1 MTHSNPLALPPSPR
15 YLWQGIDDSAGGVQR
30 ILRSKND
37 MKKGMTAEDAALGEE
52 EEEDDD
58 EAFEGLLE
66 GDDAMEA
73 YKFGETSGS
82 KLVDRMRKKEER
94 ERRAS
99 NASRPRSSR
108 P

>member
-1 MTHSNPLALPPSPR
+1 
-15 YLWQGIDDSAGGVQR
+15 
-30 ILRSKND
+30 

-99 NASRPRSSR
+99 NAALSELAGSGASQADSLAGHTDA
-108 P
+108 